1 MYIYMMRPSMHTIEV
16 FDPALCCPTGICG
29 PSVDPELLRM
39 SAVLDALAKAGFCVV
54 RHSLAQQPQAFADN
68 EEVRELLRQEGAD
81 ILPLTFVDGELIA
94 KGAYPTTELLG
105 TTLGVIFVS
114 DNEEGS
120 HGCCG
125 GDSDGGCCSGD
136 SDSCCCGGSC
146 C

>member
-1 MYIYMMRPSMHTIEV
+1 MHTIEV

-114 DNEEGS
+114 GDEEGS

-136 SDSCCCGGSC
+136 SDSCCCGGSRC
-146 C
+146 